1 MFKQL
6 NGQFVL
12 RRMIVP
18 SLLCSSLLGQSQDY
32 TGYRTGNYTGV
43 TGVFFNPANIADS
56 RYRWD
61 LNLVSVNVLGGN
73 NQASFKLKNLSE
85 SFNADSLE
93 KQIYG
98 RNAGATNGL
107 MSVNLI
113 GPSLMF
119 NATKKTAIAITTR
132 SRVMANVQDIDGTL
146 LQQVVDGYV
155 SDAGL
160 PYTITSAKNM
170 VVNMNAWNEFGA
182 SVGQVLID
190 KDKHFLKGGLTL
202 KYLAGV
208 GNAYLQLKNLTA
220 TINEDNAS
228 ESAYLSNTTGRIGT
242 GFGGAS
248 FDDFEVDDLTS
259 FDSKGFGFDI
269 GFVYEFR
276 PGQARY
282 RQGDNYEWNRAE
294 NKYKLRVGV
303 ALLDVGSLK
312 YKRDLTR
319 SGAYDMAVT
328 GSERFYLNELSSVD
342 LDDYKQFFDSRPQ
355 FFDEVAGSTERDYK
369 VGLPT
374 TLQVDV
380 DYQLHNNFYINA
392 AGQFSMVNSDS
403 KPYNSQYQNAFTVTP
418 RYEARRFGAYLPLNY
433 NELTK
438 FNAGLA
444 LRLGPVFLGSG
455 SVLTA
460 LLGESRQADLHIGF
474 RIGILHKNKAGKKKV
489 VKEEGKEEK
498 PVENNQ

>member
-6 NGQFVL
+6 NGQFLL
-12 RRMIVP
+12 RKMIVP
-18 SLLCSSLLGQSQDY
+18 SLLCSSFYGFSQDY

-43 TGVFFNPANIADS
+43 NSVFFNPANIADS

-61 LNLVSVNVLGGN
+61 VNLVSVSALGGN

-93 KQIYG
+93 NQLYG
-98 RNAGATNGL
+98 RNAGATSGL

-113 GPSLMF
+113 GPSFMF

-132 SRVMANVQDIDGTL
+132 GRVMANVQDVDGTL
-146 LQQVVDGYV
+146 LQQIIDGYT

-160 PYTITSAKNM
+160 PYTITAAKNM
-170 VVNMNAWNEFGA
+170 RLNMNAWSEFGA
-182 SVGQVLID
+182 SLGQVLID
-190 KDKHFLKGGLTL
+190 KQEHFLKGGITL

-208 GNAYLQLKNLTA
+208 GNTYLQLKDFTT

-228 ESAYLSNTTGRIGT
+228 EDAYLSNTTGRIGT

-248 FDDFEVDDLTS
+248 FDDFEVDDLTA
-259 FDSKGFGFDI
+259 FDSKGFGVDI

-276 PGQARY
+276 PDHAKHRK
-282 RQGDNYEWNRAE
+282 GDNYEWRRDE

-303 ALLDVGSLK
+303 AILDIGSLK
-312 YKRDLTR
+312 YKRDNTR
-319 SGAYDMAVT
+319 SGAYDMGIT
-328 GSERFYLNELSSVD
+328 GAERFYLSQLSNVD
-342 LDDYKQFFDSRPQ
+342 LDDYKTFFDSRPQ
-355 FFDEVAGSTERDYK
+355 YFTPVPGSTESDYK

-374 TLQVDV
+374 TLQLDV
-380 DYQLHNNFYINA
+380 DYHLHRGFYISA
-392 AGQFSMVNSDS
+392 AGQFSLVSSDS
-403 KPYNSQYQNAFTVTP
+403 KPYNSQYQNAFTLTP
-418 RYEARRFGAYLPLNY
+418 RYETPKFGCYLPINY

-438 FNAGLA
+438 LNAGLS
-444 LRLGPVFLGSG
+444 LRFGPLFVGSG

-460 LLGESRQADLHIGF
+460 LVGESKQADVHV
-474 RIGILHKNKAGKKKV
+474 GIRFGVLHKNKDRKKKAA
-489 VKEEGKEEK
+489 KEEEKKAEET
-498 PVENNQ
+498 NQ

>member
-6 NGQFVL
+6 NGQLLL
-12 RRMIVP
+12 RKMIVP
-18 SLLCSSLLGQSQDY
+18 SLLCSSFVAFSQDY

-43 TGVFFNPANIADS
+43 NSVFFNPANIADS

-61 LNLVSVNVLGGN
+61 VNLISVSVLGGN

-93 KQIYG
+93 NQLYG
-98 RNAGATNGL
+98 KNAGATSGL

-113 GPSLMF
+113 GPSFMF
-119 NATKKTAIAITTR
+119 NATKKTAVAITTR

-146 LQQVVDGYV
+146 LQQVVDGYN

-170 VVNMNAWNEFGA
+170 FVNMNAWTEFGA

-190 KDKHFLKGGLTL
+190 KEKHFLKAGITL

-208 GNAYLQLKNLTA
+208 GNTYLQIKNLTT
-220 TINEDNAS
+220 TIDEDKIA
-228 ESAYLSNTTGRIGT
+228 EKAYLSNTTGRIGT

-248 FDDFEVDDLTS
+248 FDDFEADDLTS
-259 FDSKGFGFDI
+259 FDSKGFGADI

-276 PGQARY
+276 PDHAKY
-282 RQGDNYEWNRAE
+282 RTGDNYEWKKYE

-303 ALLDVGSLK
+303 ALLDIGSLK
-312 YKRDLTR
+312 YKRDMTR
-319 SGAYDMAVT
+319 SGAYDLGVT
-328 GSERFYLNELSSVD
+328 GAEKFYLSELSDVD
-342 LDDYKQFFDSRPQ
+342 LDDYKKFFDDRPQ
-355 FFDEVAGSTERDYK
+355 FFTPVAGNTENEYK

-374 TLQVDV
+374 TMQLDV
-380 DYQLHNNFYINA
+380 DYNLHRNFYISF
-392 AGQFSMVNSDS
+392 AGQFSLVNGDS
-403 KPYNSQYQNAFTVTP
+403 KPYNSQYRNTYTLTP
-418 RYEARRFGAYLPLNY
+418 RYETRRFGAYLPINY

-438 FNAGLA
+438 FNAGLS
-444 LRLGPVFLGSG
+444 LRFGPVFVGSG

-460 LLGESRQADLHIGF
+460 LVGESKQADIHIGF
-474 RIGILHKNKAGKKKV
+474 RFGVLHKSKDGKKK
-489 VKEEGKEEK
+489 KKEEK
-498 PVENNQ
+498 KPETANQ